1 MRDSNSPA
9 SMPSSLEQT
18 TPAQDSAASPSI
30 ISSTTSKAA
39 TAEPKRKSKKIIIA
53 VIIAVVAIAAI
64 VGIVILVLQL
74 AKPVTVSHSESLYAH
89 DAYFLP
95 ESTEVGTKYALISKD
110 GEELTGYDIEQ
121 FEPFIDGYALFKNT
135 EGWGTIDDS
144 GHIAIE
150 PGEYDGLSRLGGLYS
165 AFRAGDSERTLLHG
179 SGREITSFESGKNSD
194 NSDWRT
200 NPAITM
206 IERDDDKYELYNA
219 RGEKIADIESSKTPV
234 ISTNSP
240 LYSSNVRGTHTAIS
254 YSGGLI
260 VFNNQN
266 LKEVFRTD
274 EANKIYK
281 LRDLSIDGSKML
293 FAEVVDST
301 NKSSSSKTPSGA
313 YYANGK
319 FFEISSACNSYY
331 MVSSE
336 LAPAGYIQ
344 CYGKNGA
351 GFLDSEGKYRPLY
364 DSSSTTRYLVVDM
377 DHYAIFNSSR
387 QEITFSND
395 TKPKTAD
402 YVSLKGANY
411 IATTADGE
419 VIYDKDGK
427 KVCTMSETDYLYRAF
442 NQNGIGIVR
451 TSNRKTGYYLV
462 DSSCKSISKTYDIIS
477 AINGYYRAYDR
488 DDGTSGLIDDTGKE
502 IFKMGE
508 YKDATSLSN
517 SDKNKRV
524 FLTEKADGTKTLY
537 DENLEKITDFKGSYR
552 HDGTQD
558 IVVVYG
564 EKYMNYYTFDGVELR
579 SVPLGEW
586 ARSRA

>member
-1 MRDSNSPA
+1 MQDSNSPA
-9 SMPSSLEQT
+9 SMPSSLEQI
-18 TPAQDSAASPSI
+18 TPAQDGAASPSI
-30 ISSTTSKAA
+30 VSSTTTEAA
-39 TAEPKRKSKKIIIA
+39 TAEPKRKSKIIIV
-53 VIIAVVAIAAI
+53 VIIAVVAVAAT
-64 VGIVILVLQL
+64 VGIIILVLQL
-74 AKPVTVSHSESLYAH
+74 ARTVTVSHPESLYAH
-89 DAYFLP
+89 NAYFLP

-110 GEELTGYDIEQ
+110 GEELTGYEIEQ
-121 FEPFIDGYALFKNT
+121 FEPFVDGYALFKNA

-200 NPAITM
+200 NPAIAM
-206 IERDDDKYELYNA
+206 VERDDDKYEFYNA
-219 RGEKIADIESSKTPV
+219 RGEKIADIESSKTPL

-240 LYSSNVRGTHTAIS
+240 LYSSSVRGTHTAIS
-254 YSGGLI
+254 YSGGLM

-274 EANKIYK
+274 EANKIYQ
-281 LRDLSIDGSKML
+281 LRSLSTDSSKML

-301 NKSSSSKTPSGA
+301 NKSSSGKTPSGA

-319 FFEISSACNSYY
+319 FFEISSTCSSYS
-331 MVSSE
+331 MISSE

-344 CYGKNGA
+344 CYAKNGT
-351 GFLDSEGKYRPLY
+351 GFLDSEGKYRSLY
-364 DSSSTTRYLVVDM
+364 GSSLTTRYLVVDM

-395 TKPKTAD
+395 AKPKTAN
-402 YVSLKGANY
+402 YVLLKGANY
-411 IATTADGE
+411 IVTTADGE

-451 TSNRKTGYYLV
+451 TSNQKTGYHLV

-477 AINGYYRAYDR
+477 AINDYYRAYDR
-488 DDGTSGLIDDTGKE
+488 DDGTSGLIDNTGKE

-508 YKDATSLSN
+508 YKDATSLLN
-517 SDKNKRV
+517 SDRTKRV

-552 HDGTQD
+552 HDGAQD
-558 IVVVYG
+558 IIVVYG